1 LPNDVIIDKV
11 NGLFCDRDVADI
23 IDKLKF
29 LIDNKK
35 IHRAMKDN
43 IRATY
48 INRLGVEVQKARWK
62 SLFNAV
68 LNE

>member
-1 LPNDVIIDKV
+1 VIIDKV
-11 NGLFCDRDVADI
+11 NGLFCDRDLADI

-35 IHRAMKDN
+35 IHRAMKDS
-43 IRATY
+43 IRATF
-48 INRLGVEVQKARWK
+48 ISKLGVEVQTTRWK
-62 SLFNAV
+62 LLFNAV